1 MSISRTRRKSVALL
15 VLTIA
20 GVFGLVFVGAATG
33 ARPLTTGFS
42 EGRYMSQDATTRTE
56 AFAKTIDSNAEIV
69 RVNLVWS
76 RIAGSQPADPRNPA
90 DPAYDFSGPDRAIAE
105 ARANGLDVLVTI
117 YSAPEF
123 AEGPNRHP
131 DAAPGTWKPDPAA
144 LGDFSAAVAN
154 RYSGGFQGLPRVR
167 YFEVW
172 NEPNLGFFL
181 APQYKGKTAVAPR
194 QYRRMVNE
202 VFKAVKG
209 VNAANKVVAGGLAP
223 YGDPPGATRTRP
235 LAFWRDLLCLERDL
249 DASKCPTKTKFD
261 ILSHHPIN
269 TSGGPRRSAI
279 HPDDV
284 STRDFENIA
293 EVLRAAEKRNTVGT
307 GGRHPLWATELW
319 WDSNPP
325 DTVEGFPLNAQAR
338 FIQEALY
345 VLWKQQVDVVVLLQL
360 QDQPFDPVG
369 DPFSDSSTGVL
380 FDDGSPKP
388 SFTSFRFPLVT
399 DELRRKT
406 RVWGKSPESGKLA
419 IQRKRGSGWRTVKK
433 LKVDRGDVFSE
444 RVKLPAKYRIRATVS
459 GSTSLTWRVR

>member
-1 MSISRTRRKSVALL
+1 MGRRSTATLFAAAAISLAC
-15 VLTIA
+15 A
-20 GVFGLVFVGAATG
+20 GSATAA
-33 ARPLTTGFS
+33 RSLTTGFS
-42 EGRYMSQDATTRTE
+42 EFTYQSADSATRAAAFERTL
-56 AFAKTIDSNAEIV
+56 AANAEIV

-76 RIAGSQPADPRNPA
+76 RIARSQPADPRNPA

-123 AEGPNRHP
+123 AEGASRHP
-131 DAAPGTWKPDPAA
+131 DAPPGTWKPDPAA
-144 LGDFSAAVAN
+144 LGDFSAAVAS
-154 RYSGGFQGLPRVR
+154 RYSGGFRDLPRVR
-167 YFEVW
+167 HFEVW

-209 VNAANKVVAGGLAP
+209 VNAGNKVVAGGLAP
-223 YGDPPGATRTRP
+223 YGDPPGASRTRP
-235 LAFWRDLLCLERDL
+235 LAFWRDLLCLDRDL

-269 TSGGPRRSAI
+269 TSGGPRKSAR

-284 STRDFENIA
+284 STRDFENIT

-319 WDSNPP
+319 WDSDPP
-325 DTVEGFPLNAQAR
+325 DTVEGFPLKAQAR

-345 VLWKQQVDVVVLLQL
+345 ILWKQHVDVVVLLQL
-360 QDQPFDPVG
+360 RDEPFDPEG
-369 DPFSDSSTGVL
+369 DPFSDSSTGLL

-399 DELRRKT
+399 DELGRKT

-419 IQRKRGSGWRTVKK
+419 IQLKRGNGWRTVKK
-433 LKVDRGDVFSE
+433 LGVDRGDTFSTQLQ
-444 RVKLPAKYRIRATVS
+444 LPRSYRIRAEVS
-459 GSTSLTWRVR
+459 GATSLTWRSR